1 MCKRVLSRGSE
12 RTLAGRTRGC
22 GGLLQEEIQE
32 VGGPEEK
39 SESQYRDWRRDEI
52 SLEKLW
58 CMKEGLIKGVV
69 GEKQGRWFTVL
80 SLSAQQSEGSI
91 VKTVIIT
98 VFTLTTKL
106 TQWLTMVHVTAHNGY
121 TYLLNLITV
130 QIDTD
135 FIVHQLVAVVRLP
148 RTHLSTRHRAKGVGW
163 PHHRL
168 GVHHGGRIHHP
179 HGAHLWRL
187 QCVAQRWETF
197 SNRNLNP
204 LCAKFYCNQGSN

>member
-22 GGLLQEEIQE
+22 RGLIQEEIQE

-58 CMKEGLIKGVV
+58 CMKEGLIKEVV

-106 TQWLTMVHVTAHNGY
+106 TQWLTMVHVTAQW
-121 TYLLNLITV
+121 I
-130 QIDTD
+130 
-135 FIVHQLVAVVRLP
+135 
-148 RTHLSTRHRAKGVGW
+148 HLFTQPDNCANRYWLCGASAPCSGQTAA
-163 PHHRL
+163 
-168 GVHHGGRIHHP
+168 HP
-179 HGAHLWRL
+179 PEH
-187 QCVAQRWETF
+187 
-197 SNRNLNP
+197 
-204 LCAKFYCNQGSN
+204 